1 MSKVAVLV
9 AVYNAAP
16 FLEECL
22 NSLLQQTLQDIQIIC
37 VDDASTDDSLDLLH
51 RYAEQDKR
59 IEVIALETNGGIA
72 HARNEALKHVASD
85 YICML
90 DADDWLS
97 VDALMQ
103 AYNIFLQ
110 HPRTDSVLFQF
121 VKVFSNRMHPFETLS
136 FEVLSGIIA
145 CELSLTWQIHGI
157 YMVRASIH
165 RQYPYDETCRYYSDE
180 NTARIHYWASR
191 EVRSCRGIY
200 YYRQHAVSS
209 TNKISVRQFDRLRA
223 AESLRAFLRGQQ
235 STQYLVHYYEN
246 IYWLTV
252 IDLYQFYFRH
262 RSSLSIVDRFYAV
275 AEIKRAWQVVE
286 PQLLKHRNRLK
297 FGYMPLCFSWFLFR
311 LQEEIYFSL
320 RWLGDRLFGSCINN

>member
-37 VDDASTDDSLDLLH
+37 VDDASTDNSLDLLH
-51 RYAEQDKR
+51 RYAEQDER
-59 IEVIALETNGGIA
+59 IEVIALKTNGGIA

-90 DADDWLS
+90 DADDWFS
-97 VDALMQ
+97 ADALMQ

-110 HPRTDSVLFQF
+110 HSHTDSVLFQF
-121 VKVFSNRMHPFETLS
+121 VKVFPNRMRPFETLS

-191 EVRSCRGIY
+191 EVRSCGGIY

-209 TNKISVRQFDRLRA
+209 TNKISVRRFDRLRA
-223 AESLRAFLRGQQ
+223 AESLRAFLRGQE
-235 STQYLVHYYEN
+235 STQYLVCYYEN

-262 RSSLSIVDRFYAV
+262 RSSLSTSDKLYAV
-275 AEIKRAWQVVE
+275 AEIKRAWKAVQ
-286 PQLLKHRNRLK
+286 PRLLESRNRLK
-297 FGYMPLCFSWFLFR
+297 FGYMPLYFSWFLFR

-320 RWLGDRLFGSCINN
+320 RWLVDRFSGSKV